1 MALDEPKNDDEVI
14 DEKGT
19 KFIIEKTFS
28 VRQNRLTLISLQPR
42 RAQALN

>member
-19 KFIIEKTFS
+19 KLKKTSS
-28 VRQNRLTLISLQPR
+28 VRQNRLTLISSQPR
-42 RAQALN
+42 REQASN